1 MRFLATLLLL
11 GALPAHGDVCALPTS
26 DRAFIDRGVQTW
38 EGVRRDSLGVADA
51 RLPAFYFFDQKCLWR
66 DRKDTGTEHGGKL
79 TLPGGMEMPARLM
92 TFASSDDDGHPFLVM
107 ALPALWTAE
116 ERHRNNPHLDRLM
129 RGVFVHEMTHTVQ
142 ARALGGRLTEL
153 EKEHAIEDLND
164 DIIQQRFGTR
174 EGYADAYQKER
185 AALYGAAA
193 AADPAARRALAR
205 EALRIAK
212 ERRAKYF
219 QGSDSYYAEIEEIFL
234 GMEGVAQWA
243 AYKAAVADGV
253 KPQDALAQ
261 MTKGGRFWTQDEGLA
276 VFLAIDALMPNKWQP
291 RVMGE
296 KVTGVWTLL
305 EQALGESNA
314 E

>member
-11 GALPAHGDVCALPTS
+11 AAVPAHADVCALSPS
-26 DRAFIDRGVQTW
+26 DRAFVDRAVQTW
-38 EGVRRDSLGVADA
+38 EGVRRDSLGIADA
-51 RLPAFYFFDQKCLWR
+51 KLPAFYLFDQKCLWR
-66 DRKDTGTEHGGKL
+66 DRKETGTEHGGTL
-79 TLPGGMEMPARLM
+79 TLPGGMQMPARLM
-92 TFASSDDDGHPFLVM
+92 TFASSDDSGQPFLVM

-116 ERHRNNPHLDRLM
+116 ERHRGNPQLDLLM
-129 RGVFVHEMTHTVQ
+129 RSVFVHEMTHTVQ

-174 EGYADAYQKER
+174 DGYADAYQKER
-185 AALYGAAA
+185 GALYGVATAT
-193 AADPAARRALAR
+193 DPIARRALAR

-219 QGSDSYYAEIEEIFL
+219 KGADSYYAEIEEIFL

-243 AYKAAVADGV
+243 AYQANIADGT
-253 KPQDALAQ
+253 KREDAFAR
-261 MTKGGRFWTQDEGLA
+261 MTKSGRFWTQDEGLI
-276 VFLAIDALMPNKWQP
+276 VFLAIDALMPGKWQP

-305 EQALGESNA
+305 EEAA
-314 E
+314 K